1 MCYTQADNQ
10 SMMICDMQDT
20 IAFLL
25 SPEARQLRPLL
36 VKELV
41 TGLDYY
47 TRDRLQRAY
56 NSLPSLAPR
65 IPFVGPLPLPPLPS
79 PPLFVP
85 GLGFQPAEQLLQK
98 LAPPL
103 SQTEEVYLQSLLE
116 VASGLLGTDCH
127 LPLLLQ
133 LTISML
139 HDSLVQAM
147 HVASTVEYNQFTT
160 YSKCFALWVCVLQAV
175 CWSHSDMDS
184 QSDSRNR
191 ASVEAQW
198 LAFLP

>member
-1 MCYTQADNQ
+1 
-10 SMMICDMQDT
+10 MIVCAIQDT

-25 SPEARQLRPLL
+25 SSEARQLRPLL

-65 IPFVGPLPLPPLPS
+65 IPFLGPLPLPPLPS

-85 GLGFQPAEQLLQK
+85 GLGLQPVEQLLQK

-116 VASGLLGTDCH
+116 VVSGLLGNPS
-127 LPLLLQ
+127 PLLLQ
-133 LTISML
+133 LMISVL
-139 HDSLVQAM
+139 HTSRAM
-147 HVASTVEYNQFTT
+147 SVASTA
-160 YSKCFALWVCVLQAV
+160 KHC
-175 CWSHSDMDS
+175 
-184 QSDSRNR
+184 
-191 ASVEAQW
+191 
-198 LAFLP
+198 

>member
-1 MCYTQADNQ
+1 MHVAASHGCSAFDLLPLTWHPF
-10 SMMICDMQDT
+10 SVVQDT
-20 IAFLL
+20 ISFLL

-56 NSLPSLAPR
+56 NSLPFLAPR
-65 IPFVGPLPLPPLPS
+65 IPFLGPLPLPPLPS
-79 PPLFVP
+79 PPVYVP

-116 VASGLLGTDCH
+116 VASALLGMKLVCLWTRISLVTCRIHMHDTAGKPKCDKVT
-127 LPLLLQ
+127 LLL
-133 LTISML
+133 
-139 HDSLVQAM
+139 A
-147 HVASTVEYNQFTT
+147 
-160 YSKCFALWVCVLQAV
+160 K
-175 CWSHSDMDS
+175 
-184 QSDSRNR
+184 R
-191 ASVEAQW
+191 
-198 LAFLP
+198 

>member
-1 MCYTQADNQ
+1 MFDLLPLTWHPPCVE
-10 SMMICDMQDT
+10 QDT
-20 IAFLL
+20 ISFLL
-25 SPEARQLRPLL
+25 APEARQLRPLL

-65 IPFVGPLPLPPLPS
+65 IPFLGPLPLPPLPS
-79 PPLFVP
+79 PPVFVP

-116 VASGLLGTDCH
+116 VASGLLGIKLVSLH
-127 LPLLLQ
+127 LSIPGD
-133 LTISML
+133 ML
-139 HDSLVQAM
+139 GLYA
-147 HVASTVEYNQFTT
+147 
-160 YSKCFALWVCVLQAV
+160 
-175 CWSHSDMDS
+175 
-184 QSDSRNR
+184 
-191 ASVEAQW
+191 
-198 LAFLP
+198 

>member
-1 MCYTQADNQ
+1 L
-10 SMMICDMQDT
+10 SVVQDT
-20 IAFLL
+20 ISFLL
-25 SPEARQLRPLL
+25 APEARQLRPLL

-65 IPFVGPLPLPPLPS
+65 IPFLGPLPLPPLPS
-79 PPLFVP
+79 PPVFVP

-116 VASGLLGTDCH
+116 VASGLLGMK
-127 LPLLLQ
+127 LLRLK
-133 LTISML
+133 TWISMVSCWAYMR
-139 HDSLVQAM
+139 DT
-147 HVASTVEYNQFTT
+147 AST
-160 YSKCFALWVCVLQAV
+160 KCDKLILF
-175 CWSHSDMDS
+175 
-184 QSDSRNR
+184 
-191 ASVEAQW
+191 
-198 LAFLP
+198 